1 MPELG
6 SPFSFLSL
14 HSDYKDNPE
23 LDRYDSDVDD
33 RDYADLDPRKRAEAE
48 AALRK
53 RDIVEGRLPQFMK
66 DGMASCLFVCLF
78 VFYLAF
84 FSFFFLSGILN
95 SIGRF
100 RGG

>member
-1 MPELG
+1 MGPL
-6 SPFSFLSL
+6 FSFLSL

-78 VFYLAF
+78 VCF
-84 FSFFFLSGILN
+84 FSFWNPQFN
-95 SIGRF
+95 W
-100 RGG
+100 

>member
-1 MPELG
+1 
-6 SPFSFLSL
+6 L

-66 DGMASCLFVCLF
+66 DGKASYLFVCFLPYVFLF
-78 VFYLAF
+78 FL
-84 FSFFFLSGILN
+84 FSFWNPQFNWVLN
-95 SIGRF
+95 GRF